1 MYTYSVEAGHSNV
14 VTSNWQDALS
24 ARSNMIMMGEGEVIV
39 NIYLEQV
46 YNKTLW
52 TLDQVKEH
60 SKELKEQ
67 DEIKMKNR
75 VEQRIYNEMKENGM
89 LDSETGMEVK
99 GTNRIVEG
107 YGGKQPKRN
116 RIVDAYQETGNF
128 GYAAYLEAEQAE
140 LDADNEMHEDLYGK
154 AEYTAK
160 VEKKDYIDT
169 TFDQINQAM
178 STKKKKKDKCYI
190 DTTIDQINQLMA
202 QKYEKQERHADYM
215 ARMTKEAAV
224 DISAMSG
231 REALAE
237 DVRGQ
242 LSSVAKQMSAES
254 QMDVISKDLDFHGK
268 FEEMDSW
275 TQEQIINP
283 KHYKMIPKEAYARH
297 PEGLEYMDLMEYI
310 LEHHDG
316 VESHLLGQIFKYA
329 CRLGKKDSKLQDA
342 KKIAWYANRL
352 VTVIEG
358 GQ

>member
-128 GYAAYLEAEQAE
+128 GYAAYLES

-154 AEYTAK
+154 SDYSDTAK
-160 VEKKDYIDT
+160 VGKK
-169 TFDQINQAM
+169 N
-178 STKKKKKDKCYI
+178 KDKCYI

-329 CRLGKKDSKLQDA
+329 CRLGKKDSKLQDS
-342 KKIAWYANRL
+342 KKIAWYADRL
-352 VTVIEG
+352 VSVLERK
-358 GQ
+358 Q

>member
-14 VTSNWQDALS
+14 VTANWQDALS
-24 ARSNMIMMGEGEVIV
+24 ARSNMIMMGEGEVIINV
-39 NIYLEQV
+39 YLEQV

-60 SKELKEQ
+60 SKELKEM
-67 DEIKMKNR
+67 DEVKMKNR

-89 LDSETGMEVK
+89 LDNK
-99 GTNRIVEG
+99 TN
-107 YGGKQPKRN
+107 
-116 RIVDAYQETGNF
+116 ETGNF
-128 GYAAYLEAEQAE
+128 GYAAYLES

-154 AEYTAK
+154 SDYTDTAK
-160 VEKKDYIDT
+160 VG
-169 TFDQINQAM
+169 
-178 STKKKKKDKCYI
+178 KKKNKDKCYI
-190 DTTIDQINQLMA
+190 DTTIDQINELMA

-231 REALAE
+231 RETLSE

-242 LSSVAKQMSAES
+242 LSSLTKQMSAES
-254 QMDVISKDLDFHGK
+254 QMDAIGRDLDFHGK

-329 CRLGKKDSKLQDA
+329 CRLGKKDSKLQDS
-342 KKIAWYANRL
+342 KKIAWYAERL
-352 VTVIEG
+352 VSVLERK
-358 GQ
+358 Q